1 MAIGFR
7 SNIRLIKNNENKSQV
22 IAEFDISNNISC
34 QNFLAENDL
43 LNSDDKNLLI
53 IRRSIQES
61 SQNTIINK
69 IFVNDI
75 SIGVNLLAKVGELL
89 VEIHGQ
95 HDQRGLLDEKEHIK
109 ILDEFSKNDEVLSQL
124 KNTYEDLREIE
135 KKLEEINRA
144 KEKNLKDKDY
154 LEYIINELNSA
165 NIQENEEKELV
176 AQKDQITAKEKIT
189 NFLNELNNNLSEANL
204 KLITSQKIIIRH
216 NNLINNFLSNSEVNF
231 DELSE
236 RIDKQNEDINSII
249 TDVENVLR
257 TTKEGYY
264 NIEEIEERL
273 FLIKGLARKF
283 NVSSDELP
291 NVIIES
297 EAKLNNIENEFAEE
311 DSLRKQLQ
319 NLTKKYYELSD
330 TLNLRRKENAVIL
343 AKKVEDELQFLK
355 MADAKF
361 LINVEDR
368 IQENDT
374 TLSIN
379 GYNKVRFQASLN
391 KNNFDNIAKIASGGE
406 LSRFMLALK
415 VALMNVKSV
424 PTIIFD
430 EIDTGIGGN
439 TADAVGKRLKTL
451 SQKVQILVVTHQPQ
465 IASKANFHLKVSKNS
480 AENETLTKIENLEE
494 SQRKTEIARMLSGE
508 EITAEALVV
517 ADKMLQA
524 E

>member
-1 MAIGFR
+1 MLKFLAIENIVLIKNAKINFAPNFCVLTGETGSGKSILLDSLGLAIGFR

-311 DSLRKQLQ
+311 DSLRKQL
-319 NLTKKYYELSD
+319 KYYTNNIYRPPS
-330 TLNLRRKENAVIL
+330 
-343 AKKVEDELQFLK
+343 
-355 MADAKF
+355 
-361 LINVEDR
+361 
-368 IQENDT
+368 
-374 TLSIN
+374 SIYSSN
-379 GYNKVRFQASLN
+379 MYY
-391 KNNFDNIAKIASGGE
+391 
-406 LSRFMLALK
+406 
-415 VALMNVKSV
+415 
-424 PTIIFD
+424 
-430 EIDTGIGGN
+430 
-439 TADAVGKRLKTL
+439 
-451 SQKVQILVVTHQPQ
+451 
-465 IASKANFHLKVSKNS
+465 SKNS
-480 AENETLTKIENLEE
+480 DRISYLLFDQSSIEE
-494 SQRKTEIARMLSGE
+494 SLPNYYMMGGGKYILIPENKELMQEKNYTNKLVGWGFISL
-508 EITAEALVV
+508 ALL
-517 ADKMLQA
+517 KILIL
-524 E
+524 